1 MPNRLFNF
9 IKGRWTEEMYEEME
23 EEELPESIIDEWDDR
38 TELLDIEDPNI
49 IHLKK

>member
-9 IKGRWTEEMYEEME
+9 IKGSWTEVNFEEL
-23 EEELPESIIDEWDDR
+23 EEELPESLIDEWDDR
-38 TELLDIEDPNI
+38 TELLEIEDPNI